1 MRSPSPTI
9 DRQDAP
15 SVEPLSEAQ
24 RLEMIGRMV
33 SSVAHDFNNLLT
45 GIVLCSELLLSGLE
59 KGNRLRRYA
68 LEIRSAG
75 ASGADMIQQLLA
87 VARQHPT
94 VPVLFSMNEAIEGMR
109 SLLTRLVGENVEL
122 TADLQADPS
131 TVQMSP
137 AHLYQIVLNLVL
149 NSRDAMPEGGRI
161 TIQTHTSGQD
171 DEPRRIALE
180 ITDTGV
186 GMDASTRSHI
196 FEPFFTT
203 KEPGKGTGLGLATV
217 FQIVKQSAGTIE
229 IESEPRVGTR
239 VIVFLPQPKASST
252 EVSPGRTLKFS
263 PQSLPHE
270 AVAIRKIR
278 KNI

>member
-1 MRSPSPTI
+1 M
-9 DRQDAP
+9 
-15 SVEPLSEAQ
+15 
-24 RLEMIGRMV
+24 

-59 KGNRLRRYA
+59 KDSRLRRYA
-68 LEIRSAG
+68 LEIRTAG

-87 VARQHPT
+87 VARQRPT
-94 VPVLFSMNEAIEGMR
+94 VPVFFSMNEAVEGMR
-109 SLLTRLVGENVEL
+109 PLLTRLVGENVEL
-122 TADLQADPS
+122 TADLQANPS
-131 TVQMSP
+131 TVEMSP

-149 NSRDAMPEGGRI
+149 NSRDAMPKGGRI
-161 TIQTHTSGQD
+161 TIQTRTSGQG
-171 DEPRRIALE
+171 DEPKRIALE

-186 GMDASTRSHI
+186 GMDTSTRSHI

-217 FQIVKQSAGTIE
+217 LEIVKQSAGTIE
-229 IESEPRVGTR
+229 IESEARVGTR
-239 VIVFLPQPKASST
+239 VTVSLPQPITSST

-270 AVAIRKIR
+270 AAAIRKMR